1 MPKTRRH
8 LPPDFLH
15 ELRTPLNQII
25 GYSELLGEQAE
36 EEGKDSYVLDLGR
49 IVTAAKE
56 LLGLLNSGAP
66 ARPATTSDSVK
77 QAIQSIQPVF
87 TPSALI
93 LVVDDNGMN
102 RDVLKRRLERQG
114 HRIEMAVNG
123 LDALDQLHLYTF
135 DLVLL
140 DIMMPEMDGYEVL
153 RQMKDSVEL
162 SHIPVIMISAL
173 DEEDGI
179 ARCIEMG
186 ADDYL
191 AKPFN
196 PVLLKARIGSS
207 LAKKANHDREVNL
220 IEQLRQN
227 FERLKVLENLRD
239 ELMSMIV
246 HDLRT
251 PLTSVISGMQMLE
264 VVGELSPVQYEMM
277 TIAVEG
283 GTTLL
288 AMVND
293 LLDVA
298 TMESGTMR
306 LHYTDLDPGTL
317 IASACDQVASL
328 AKSKELTIVQV
339 IPLNL
344 FAFEGDE
351 MKLRRILINL
361 LGNAIKFTPRSGT
374 LTVSVETAPDPAFLV
389 FAVNDT
395 GVGIPPEEFDHIFEK
410 YGQVEAHQG
419 GRASS
424 TGLGLTY
431 CKYAAQ
437 AHGGDVKVTSEE
449 GRGSTFSF
457 TIPIERHALVG

>member
-1 MPKTRRH
+1 MPKPRRH
-8 LPPDFLH
+8 LSPEFLH
-15 ELRTPLNQII
+15 ELRSPLNQII

-36 EEGKDSYVLDLGR
+36 EEGKESYVLDLGR

-56 LLGLLNSGAP
+56 LLGLLNSGIP
-66 ARPATTSDSVK
+66 ARPVAVTESVR
-77 QAIQSIQPVF
+77 QTIQPTQPIF

-93 LVVDDNGMN
+93 LVVDDNFMN

-114 HRIEMAVNG
+114 HRVEVAING
-123 LDALDQLHLYTF
+123 LEALEQLRSRTF

-153 RQMKDSVEL
+153 RQMKSDSTL
-162 SHIPVIMISAL
+162 SDLPVIMISAL
-173 DEEDGI
+173 DDEEGI
-179 ARCIEMG
+179 AMCIEMG
-186 ADDYL
+186 AEDYL

-196 PVLLKARIGSS
+196 PVLLKARIGAS

-220 IEQLRQN
+220 LEQLRQN
-227 FERLKVLENLRD
+227 FDRLKVLENLRD

-264 VVGELSPVQYEMM
+264 VVGELSPDQHEMM
-277 TIAVEG
+277 TIAIDG
-283 GTTLL
+283 GTSLL

-298 TMESGTMR
+298 SMESGTMR
-306 LHYTDLDPGTL
+306 LHYADLDAGML

-328 AKSKELTIVQV
+328 AKSKELNIVQIV
-339 IPLNL
+339 PPDLL
-344 FAFEGDE
+344 GFEGDE
-351 MKLRRILINL
+351 IKLRRILVNL
-361 LGNAIKFTPRSGT
+361 LGNAIKFTPSSGT
-374 LTVSVETAPDPAFLV
+374 LTVSVEHADDLSSLI

-395 GVGIPPEEFDHIFEK
+395 GMGIPPEEFEHIFEK
-410 YGQVEAHQG
+410 YGQVESLQG
-419 GRASS
+419 GRANS

-437 AHGGDVKVTSEE
+437 AHGGDVVVTSEE
-449 GRGSTFSF
+449 GFGSTFSF
-457 TIPIERHALVG
+457 LIPIEQPLLI